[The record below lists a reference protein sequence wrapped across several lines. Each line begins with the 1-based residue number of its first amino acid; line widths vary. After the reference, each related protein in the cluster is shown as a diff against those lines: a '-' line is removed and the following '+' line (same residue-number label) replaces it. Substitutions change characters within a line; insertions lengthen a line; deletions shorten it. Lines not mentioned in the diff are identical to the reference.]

1 MQLSSEEIK
10 YLKDLLRID
19 FVHLETQRKAMEYHT
34 GKDTKSID
42 DYLKNRQ
49 YMADRIST
57 KISNSNSIQNER
69 KG

>member
-19 FVHLETQRKAMEYHT
+19 FVHIETQRKALQYHSE
-34 GKDTKSID
+34 KDTKPID

-49 YMADRIST
+49 YMADRLST
-57 KISNSNSIQNER
+57 KISNSNTIQHDK